1 MPITYRIDRQRG
13 IVWTHATG
21 VLTDAELL
29 AHKRRL
35 INDPDFRPGMR
46 ELSDVREIER
56 LEVTPK
62 GISRFV
68 AQDKTDET
76 QLGDHRLAIV
86 ASENVVYG
94 MARMYQSLTDGSP
107 RNVMVFRNP
116 TEAKTWLEIDE

>member
-13 IVWTHATG
+13 IVWTHVTG
-21 VLTDAELL
+21 VLTDAVLL

-35 INDPDFRPGMR
+35 VNDPDFQPGMR
-46 ELSDVREIER
+46 ELSDVRAIER

-68 AQDKTDET
+68 AQDKTDASH
-76 QLGDHRLAIV
+76 LGDHRLAIV

-94 MARMYQSLTDGSP
+94 MARIYQALSDDSP
-107 RNVMVFRNP
+107 SNVMVFRNP
-116 TEAKTWLEIDE
+116 AEAKTWLEIDE